1 MNLKSLLESRRT
13 GQSGE
18 LLKGSDVPNG
28 TKTVTI
34 VVQEMREAP
43 EDFNAPVI
51 IVFEKPVFGKKGW
64 AVNRTNSKQIIKHF
78 GEDTS
83 KLVGK
88 KIKLELISVR
98 NPQTGEIVPSLAVS
112 PKQ

>member
-1 MNLKSLLESRRT
+1 MNLKSLLESRKT

-18 LLKGSDVPNG
+18 LLKGSDVPAG

-34 VVQEMREAP
+34 VVAEMREAP
-43 EDFNAPVI
+43 EDFSAPLI
-51 IVFEKPVFGKKGW
+51 IVFEKPVYGKKAW
-64 AVNRTNSKQIIKHF
+64 AVNRTNLKQIIKHF
-78 GEDTS
+78 GEDTT